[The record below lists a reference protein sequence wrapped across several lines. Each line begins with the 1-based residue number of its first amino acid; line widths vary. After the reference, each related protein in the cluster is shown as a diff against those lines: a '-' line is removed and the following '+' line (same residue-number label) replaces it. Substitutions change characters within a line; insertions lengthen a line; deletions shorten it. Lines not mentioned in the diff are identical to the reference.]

1 MSNNVTADMTLLAA
15 KLRRVREHLGLSRPP
30 FANMLGIP
38 MTTLKNYE
46 LGYRDSSADVFLIVA
61 NHPELKTYLP
71 YLLDQSVSVEFL
83 AGKEN
88 RRAA

>member
-1 MSNNVTADMTLLAA
+1 MTNSVTADMTLLAA

-30 FANMLGIP
+30 FASMLGIP

-46 LGYRDSSADVFLIVA
+46 LGYRDSSAEVLLIVA
-61 NHPELKTYLP
+61 NHHELKSYLP
-71 YLLDQSVSVEFL
+71 YLLDQTVSVDFL
-83 AGKEN
+83 ARKEN